1 MEPGRRRSQAGNGDQ
16 PPRRAA
22 CGNAGGPLMP
32 VSVLEKLSFLD
43 ACLALVATGRLA
55 VGGPLAGSLA
65 DGVRM
70 ALFAMARRRPC
81 PAN

>member
-1 MEPGRRRSQAGNGDQ
+1 
-16 PPRRAA
+16 
-22 CGNAGGPLMP
+22 MP